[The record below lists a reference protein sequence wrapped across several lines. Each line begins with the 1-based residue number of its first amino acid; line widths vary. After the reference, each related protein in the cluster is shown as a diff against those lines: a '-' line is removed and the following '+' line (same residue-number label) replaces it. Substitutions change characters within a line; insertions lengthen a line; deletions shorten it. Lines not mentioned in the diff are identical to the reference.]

1 MPFCQSCGTSVVDD
15 ARFCNS
21 CGKPVNL
28 APPASA
34 FAVVEPIAAPMAMA
48 TSAPV
53 MAAPSIAP
61 ALPSPTHTP
70 PSETPTISIPS
81 APPVSAATA
90 RSKHTHKKR
99 PFGVAL
105 LSLVS
110 FLWAM
115 GAIGIALAVEIYLA
129 EIRVASDIPASRL
142 LMQLVPVF
150 GEGQQEMLTE
160 GSQAAGRLF
169 LIAGVALV
177 LSYGLWRLQKWG
189 RILAI
194 ATYVFMM
201 LRAMALIYTG
211 AGTAIVQIFLIAME
225 IWAISYLLKARVAQ
239 AFVKSAA

>member
-1 MPFCQSCGTSVVDD
+1 M
-15 ARFCNS
+15 
-21 CGKPVNL
+21 
-28 APPASA
+28 
-34 FAVVEPIAAPMAMA
+34 AAPMAIMA
-48 TSAPV
+48 TSRTGDRRSGDCAG
-53 MAAPSIAP
+53 
-61 ALPSPTHTP
+61 ALPSPAHTP
-70 PSETPTISIPS
+70 PSQAPTISIPS
-81 APPVSAATA
+81 APPVSAVTA
-90 RSKHTHKKR
+90 NIKHLHKKR
-99 PFGVAL
+99 PFGVGL

-115 GAIGIALAVEIYLA
+115 GAIGIALAVESYLA
-129 EIRVASDIPASRL
+129 EIRAVGAIPASRL

-160 GSQAAGRLF
+160 GSQAAARLF
-169 LIAGVALV
+169 LIAGAALV
-177 LSYGLWRLQKWG
+177 LSYGLWKLRPWG

-194 ATYVFMM
+194 VTFAFMM